1 MSSTKPNRCEICGIE
16 CSCTKHHLVPQV
28 KCHNKYKKI
37 KNDESNFIW
46 ICDLCH
52 RTIHAYYDENT
63 LRDRYNTLDKLLAD
77 EKFSSYVAWR
87 KKHMNFD
94 SNSTKRSNR

>member
-1 MSSTKPNRCEICGIE
+1 MSDKCQICGSE
-16 CSCTKHHLVPQV
+16 EKLTKHHLIPQV

-63 LRDRYNTLDKLLAD
+63 LRDNYNTLEKLLSA
-77 EKFSSYVAWR
+77 EKFASYVEWR
-87 KKHMNFD
+87 KKHMDFQ
-94 SNSTKRSNR
+94 SNSTKQSKKRR